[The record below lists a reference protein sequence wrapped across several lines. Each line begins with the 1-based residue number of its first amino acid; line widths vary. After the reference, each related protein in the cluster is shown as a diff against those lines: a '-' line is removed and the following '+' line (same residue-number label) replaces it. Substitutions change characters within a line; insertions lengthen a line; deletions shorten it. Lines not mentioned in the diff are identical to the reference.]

1 MKFSVQPSS
10 ARQVVRQAGQRV
22 EDLAGVVRE
31 ARAVDAGEAG
41 SLLVGGAVSVFFE
54 DRADA
59 VDHLRTRAADVLR
72 GAGEAIEAYEVGDR
86 EMARQTDALAKH
98 GDAGGSGRTW

>member
-22 EDLAGVVRE
+22 EDLASVVRE

-54 DRADA
+54 DRAD
-59 VDHLRTRAADVLR
+59 VVEDLRTTATDVLR
-72 GAGEAIEAYEVGDR
+72 GAGEAIEAYEAGDR
-86 EMARQTDALAKH
+86 EMAQQTNALAKR
-98 GDAGGSGRTW
+98 GDAGGAGRTW